1 MAYLTSEKYKK
12 QIYAE
17 SSYSDLR
24 IYIND
29 TLIDSDYVMDV
40 KFDDSCFEDEYF
52 TLGSAIIQ
60 NIVLKLDNV
69 CLPCPIN
76 EIENFR
82 LVYGLEL
89 DDGTMEWI
97 PIGEYELGKEP
108 DTAYSDYTTFTLY
121 DYMNKFDIEYD
132 GSHLVPCTREQLVE
146 DMCRKVGIELAT
158 PLFLGHDRMVNSFD
172 NTIKAKQYLSF
183 ISERAGGFAKVGRDK
198 RLYIKS
204 YADVDVIELTEE
216 QSASAVINSFDE
228 IKVITKVL
236 YEDALNKWEFGSDD
250 GLVVRLSQLNPFSI
264 TEDEVREIYN
274 KLNGLTFQSLD
285 VKMWGDPAID
295 TGDIIS
301 VYGYRTF
308 VQKSW
313 QYNNGFFG
321 SYKANLKDSGTISN
335 VEKISADVQL
345 RKVKSTLNEITGEI
359 DIITADIRGNESNI
373 AEIRADLTNINM
385 KVEDTSQNL
394 ENNYLDKNQ
403 IDAISSTNNE
413 NIELLRQAVEESIS
427 STQVQ
432 INVINE
438 KVENGSTKIR
448 TNTGFTFDDDGMK
461 IAKEGEEMS
470 SLVDNT
476 GLYVKRDEDNV
487 LVANNDGVETENL
500 KVRTYFTIGTNSR
513 LEDYKEVRTA
523 IFYIGGVR

>member
-1 MAYLTSEKYKK
+1 MAYLTSQLYKNK
-12 QIYAE
+12 IYAE
-17 SSYSDLR
+17 SSYSDLK
-24 IYIND
+24 IYINNIEID
-29 TLIDSDYVMDV
+29 TDYVMDL
-40 KFDDSCFEDEYF
+40 KFDDSCFEDECF

-60 NIVLKLDNV
+60 NIVLKLDNE

-76 EIENFR
+76 EIETFR
-82 LVYGLEL
+82 LVYGLQLE
-89 DDGTMEWI
+89 DETMEWI

-108 DTAYSDYTTFTLY
+108 DTAYSEYTTFTLY

-183 ISERAGGFAKVGRDK
+183 ISERAGGFAKIGRDK

-204 YADVDVIELTEE
+204 YADVDVIELSNSD
-216 QSASAVINSFDE
+216 SASAVINSFDE
-228 IKVITKVL
+228 IKVITKVS

-250 GLVVRLSQLNPFSI
+250 GLVVRLSQLNPFHI
-264 TEDEVREIYN
+264 TEDEVRDIYN

-295 TGDIIS
+295 TGDMIS

-373 AEIRADLTNINM
+373 AEIRADLSNINM
-385 KVEDTSQNL
+385 KVEETSENL

-403 IDAISSTNNE
+403 INSMASTSNE

-438 KVENGSTKIR
+438 KVENGTTKIR